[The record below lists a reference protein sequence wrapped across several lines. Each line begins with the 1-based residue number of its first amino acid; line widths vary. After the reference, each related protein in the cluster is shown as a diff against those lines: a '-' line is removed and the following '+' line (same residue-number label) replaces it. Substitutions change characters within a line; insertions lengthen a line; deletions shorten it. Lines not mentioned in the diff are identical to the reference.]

1 MSNGYKL
8 SYPANE
14 IDKRLGLVDDAIL
27 CSSQSLTDVQKE
39 QARNNIG
46 IDLAA
51 LEASIENIEQN
62 VGKVTNAILYTEQNL
77 TELQKAQ
84 ARENIGAGQ
93 AEKIEENKWEL
104 IDTIDFTESVTGLTL
119 TEEPDGTPYNFSRMY
134 MLLEVKNTTMGGA
147 SLFYKY
153 YAPNG
158 RDTNLWGAYLG
169 GMSTAR
175 DYHSAFEIYPECGY
189 WRAKAYKWSSSTSEL
204 GAVTTDNY
212 QYFAKKSLEAS
223 PVVNGIKISFTFPAN
238 SKITVWGVR
247 ANA

>member
-1 MSNGYKL
+1 MSIEYKL

-27 CSSQSLTDVQKE
+27 CSSQSLTDTQKE

-46 IDLAA
+46 INLAA
-51 LEASIENIEQN
+51 LEASIENIEQD

-84 ARENIGAGQ
+84 ARANIGAGQ

-104 IDTIDFTESVTGLTL
+104 IDTINFTESVANLTL
-119 TEEPDGTPYNFSRMY
+119 TAEPDGTPYNFSRMY
-134 MLLEVKNTTMGGA
+134 ILLEVKNATMGGA

-153 YAPNG
+153 YAPDG
-158 RDTNLWGAYLG
+158 KDTNLWGVYLEG
-169 GMSTAR
+169 RTTAR
-175 DYHSAFEIYPECGY
+175 DYYSIFEIYPECGY
-189 WRAKAYKWSSSTSEL
+189 WRAQAYKWSSTTSEIGTL
-204 GAVTTDNY
+204 TTDNY
-212 QYFAKKSLEAS
+212 QYFAKNSLEAL
-223 PVVNGIKISFTFPAN
+223 PVVNGIRIAFTFPAN